1 MQPMDNIF
9 IDTNIPMFAA
19 GGEHPQREPAQ
30 RVILGIV
37 NGEINAV
44 TNAEVFQ
51 EILYRYLHIGQ
62 REKGLEIFDRFHRIM
77 LGHILPVEDGDVWQ
91 ARELVGQYPS
101 LEARDLIHLG
111 VMLRHNIK
119 EIITVDIGFD
129 IVEEVNRIDPSTF

>member
-1 MQPMDNIF
+1 MKPMDSIF

-19 GGEHPQREPAQ
+19 GGKHPQREPAQ

-37 NGEINAV
+37 QGEINAV

-62 REKGLEIFDRFHRIM
+62 RKKGLEIFDRFHRIM
-77 LGHILPVEDGDVWQ
+77 LGHILPVEEGDVWQ
-91 ARELVGQYPS
+91 ARELVEKYPS

-111 VMLRHNIK
+111 VMLRHNIQ
-119 EIITVDIGFD
+119 EIITVDIGFN
-129 IVEEVNRIDPSTF
+129 IVEEVHRIDPSTF